1 MFNLNPH
8 PNNIHNFHLFQNYN
22 QLNQQIHSHVILV
35 SISQNKD
42 LNAVYVRVRDSS
54 MGIILW
60 LSLWMIFLVRI
71 LWGVLMGRKGVRG
84 RVMIF
89 KVVKVVRG

>member
-1 MFNLNPH
+1 
-8 PNNIHNFHLFQNYN
+8 
-22 QLNQQIHSHVILV
+22 
-35 SISQNKD
+35 
-42 LNAVYVRVRDSS
+42 

-71 LWGVLMGRKGVRG
+71 LWGVLMGRKGIRG